1 MKYLLETPPYSAP
14 VSRWQEWLA
23 KLRAL
28 PPEPEVLEEIARAEK
43 VIPRRIALDRELEE
57 QAKAQATK

>member
-1 MKYLLETPPYSAP
+1 MEYLLYPPEYLAP

-28 PPEPEVLEEIARAEK
+28 PSEPEVLEEIARAERW
-43 VIPRRIALDRELEE
+43 IPRRIALDRELEA
-57 QAKAQATK
+57 QAKAA

>member
-1 MKYLLETPPYSAP
+1 MRYLLETPEYLSP

-23 KLRAL
+23 KLRTL
-28 PPEPEVLEEIARAEK
+28 PPEPEVLEEIAWAEK

-57 QAKAQATK
+57 QAKAQAA